1 MNSGSSDNRY
11 AARGASATKE
21 DVHRAIAGLDKGVF
35 PAAFCKVLPDILG
48 GDAEFCNLIHADGA
62 GTKSS
67 LAYLY
72 WKETGNTEV
81 WKGIARDAVVMNLD
95 DLCCAGAT
103 GPYLLSSTI
112 GRNKHRIPGEV
123 IGALIQGTE
132 EYTEELRQWGID
144 IRSGGGETADL
155 GDLIQTVVVDSTM
168 TTRMRRDSVVSNH
181 RIRPG
186 DVIVGFASFGT
197 CAYEGVENSGIG
209 SNGLTSARHDLLH
222 HDYLHRYPESVDASV
237 DSAMQYS
244 GSLHLTQGLNQVL
257 ATSLGLEPQGDRDRL
272 DFGRWLLS
280 PTRTYAPL
288 ICSMLR
294 DFGSTHLHGLIH
306 CSGGGQTKVLHFVKD
321 LCLIKD
327 TCFEVPP
334 LFALIQKISGTSWE
348 EMYRVFNM
356 GHRLEAYI
364 SEDLVDSTL
373 AWSKEFGIEAKVIG
387 RVEAVSSAN
396 EAAKGSPGLVLEGP
410 KGLLRYNP

>member
-1 MNSGSSDNRY
+1 MSSGTSDSRY
-11 AARGASATKE
+11 AARGASATKDE
-21 DVHRAIAGLDKGVF
+21 VHRAIAGLDKGLF
-35 PAAFCKVLPDILG
+35 PSAFCKVLPDVLG
-48 GDAEFCNLIHADGA
+48 NDPDFCNLIHADGA

-72 WKETGNTEV
+72 WKETGLTDV

-123 IGALIQGTE
+123 IEAIIQGTE
-132 EYTEELRQWGID
+132 EYTEELRQWGVD
-144 IRSGGGETADL
+144 LRCGGGETADL

-168 TTRMRRDSVVSNH
+168 TARMRRDAVISNH
-181 RIRPG
+181 RIQPG

-197 CAYEGVENSGIG
+197 CAYESVENSGIG

-237 DSAMQYS
+237 DSSLQYS
-244 GSLHLTQGLNQVL
+244 GQFHLNESLHEVL
-257 ATSLGLEPQGDRDRL
+257 GSSLGLVPHSSRDGL

-288 ICSMLR
+288 ISSLLR
-294 DFGSTHLHGLIH
+294 DIGTEGLHGMVH
-306 CSGGGQTKVLHFVKD
+306 CSGGGQTKVLHFVKK
-321 LCLIKD
+321 LEVIKD
-327 TCFEVPP
+327 DCFEIPP
-334 LFALIQKISGTSWE
+334 LFALIQKITGTSWQ

-356 GHRLEAYI
+356 GHRLELYLPE
-364 SEDLVDSTL
+364 SLVAPALD
-373 AWSKEFGIEAKVIG
+373 WGKHYGIAAKVVG
-387 RVEAVSSAN
+387 RVGQASNTSTYLQI
-396 EAAKGSPGLVLEGP
+396 KGPEGVLH
-410 KGLLRYNP
+410 YNA

>member
-1 MNSGSSDNRY
+1 MSSGTSDSRY
-11 AARGASATKE
+11 AARGASATKDE
-21 DVHRAIAGLDKGVF
+21 VHRAIAGLDKGLF
-35 PAAFCKVLPDILG
+35 PSAFCKVLPDVLG
-48 GDAEFCNLIHADGA
+48 NDPDFCNLIHADGA

-72 WKETGNTEV
+72 WKETGLTDV

-123 IGALIQGTE
+123 IEAIIQGTE
-132 EYTEELRQWGID
+132 EYTEELRQWGVD
-144 IRSGGGETADL
+144 LRSGGGETADL

-168 TTRMRRDSVVSNH
+168 TARMRRDAVISNH
-181 RIRPG
+181 RIQPG

-197 CAYEGVENSGIG
+197 CAYESVENSGIG

-237 DSAMQYS
+237 DSSLQYS
-244 GSLHLTQGLNQVL
+244 GQFHLNESLHEVL
-257 ATSLGLEPQGDRDRL
+257 GSSLGLVPHSSRDGL

-288 ICSMLR
+288 ISSLLR
-294 DFGSTHLHGLIH
+294 DIGTEGLHGMVH
-306 CSGGGQTKVLHFVKD
+306 CSGGGQTKVLHFVKK
-321 LCLIKD
+321 LEVIKD
-327 TCFEVPP
+327 DCFEIPP
-334 LFALIQKISGTSWE
+334 LFALIQKITGTSWQ

-356 GHRLEAYI
+356 GHRLELYLPE
-364 SEDLVDSTL
+364 SLVAPALD
-373 AWSKEFGIEAKVIG
+373 WGKHYGIAAKVVG
-387 RVEAVSSAN
+387 RVGQASNTSTSLQI
-396 EAAKGSPGLVLEGP
+396 KGPEGI
-410 KGLLRYNP
+410 LQYNA

>member
-1 MNSGSSDNRY
+1 MISGSADSRY

-21 DVHRAIAGLDKGVF
+21 EVHRAIAGLDKGLF
-35 PAAFCKVLPDILG
+35 PSAFCKVLPDVLG
-48 GDAEFCNLIHADGA
+48 NDPDFCNLIHADGA

-72 WKETGNTEV
+72 WKETGNAEV

-112 GRNKHRIPGEV
+112 GRNKKRIPGEV
-123 IGALIQGTE
+123 IEALIHGTE
-132 EYTEELRQWGID
+132 EYIEELRRWGVD

-168 TTRMRRDSVVSNH
+168 AARMRRASVVSNH
-181 RIRPG
+181 RIQTG
-186 DVIVGFASFGT
+186 DASVGFASYGT
-197 CAYEGVENSGIG
+197 CAYESVENSGIG

-222 HDYLHRYPESVDASV
+222 HDYLLRYPESVDASV
-237 DSAMQYS
+237 DAALQYS
-244 GSLHLTQGLNQVL
+244 GQFQLTEGLNKVL
-257 ATSLGLEPQGDRDRL
+257 GSSLGLASNSARDGL

-288 ICSMLR
+288 IRSLLEDMGPER
-294 DFGSTHLHGLIH
+294 LHGMIH
-306 CSGGGQTKVLHFVKD
+306 CSGGGQTKVLHFVKN
-321 LCLIKD
+321 LEVIKD
-327 TCFEVPP
+327 DCLESPP
-334 LFALIQKISGTSWE
+334 LFALIQKVSGTSWQ

-356 GHRLEAYI
+356 GHRLELYLPESMVAPALEWGKHY
-364 SEDLVDSTL
+364 
-373 AWSKEFGIEAKVIG
+373 GIAAKVVG
-387 RVEAVSSAN
+387 RVVEASN
-396 EAAKGSPGLVLEGP
+396 GSPCLQIKGPEGI
-410 KGLLRYNP
+410 LRYNA

>member
-1 MNSGSSDNRY
+1 MSSGSSDSRY
-11 AARGASATKE
+11 AARGASATKDE
-21 DVHRAIAGLDKGVF
+21 VHRAIAGLDKGLF
-35 PAAFCKVLPDILG
+35 PSAFCKVLPDVLG
-48 GDAEFCNLIHADGA
+48 NDPDFCNLIHADGA

-72 WKETGNTEV
+72 WKETGLTDV

-123 IGALIQGTE
+123 IEAIIQGTE
-132 EYTEELRQWGID
+132 EYTEELRQWGVD
-144 IRSGGGETADL
+144 LRSGGGETADL

-168 TTRMRRDSVVSNH
+168 TARMRRDAVISNH
-181 RIRPG
+181 RIQPG

-197 CAYEGVENSGIG
+197 CAYESVENSGIG

-237 DSAMQYS
+237 DSSLQYS
-244 GSLHLTQGLNQVL
+244 GQFHLNESLHEVL
-257 ATSLGLEPQGDRDRL
+257 GSSLGLAPHASRDGL

-288 ICSMLR
+288 ISSLLR
-294 DFGSTHLHGLIH
+294 DIGTEGLHGMVH
-306 CSGGGQTKVLHFVKD
+306 CSGGGQTKVLHFVKN
-321 LCLIKD
+321 LEVIKD
-327 TCFEVPP
+327 DCFEIPP
-334 LFALIQKISGTSWE
+334 LFALIQKITGTSWQ

-356 GHRLEAYI
+356 GHRLELYLPE
-364 SEDLVDSTL
+364 SLVAPALD
-373 AWSKEFGIEAKVIG
+373 WGKHYGIAAKVVG
-387 RVEAVSSAN
+387 RVGQASNNSTSLQI
-396 EAAKGSPGLVLEGP
+396 KGPEGI
-410 KGLLRYNP
+410 LQYNA

>member
-1 MNSGSSDNRY
+1 
-11 AARGASATKE
+11 
-21 DVHRAIAGLDKGVF
+21 
-35 PAAFCKVLPDILG
+35 
-48 GDAEFCNLIHADGA
+48 
-62 GTKSS
+62 
-67 LAYLY
+67 
-72 WKETGNTEV
+72 
-81 WKGIARDAVVMNLD
+81 
-95 DLCCAGAT
+95 
-103 GPYLLSSTI
+103 
-112 GRNKHRIPGEV
+112 
-123 IGALIQGTE
+123 
-132 EYTEELRQWGID
+132 
-144 IRSGGGETADL
+144 
-155 GDLIQTVVVDSTM
+155 
-168 TTRMRRDSVVSNH
+168 
-181 RIRPG
+181 
-186 DVIVGFASFGT
+186 
-197 CAYEGVENSGIG
+197 VENSGIG

-257 ATSLGLEPQGDRDRL
+257 ATSLGLEPQRDRDSL

>member
-1 MNSGSSDNRY
+1 MSSGSSDSRY
-11 AARGASATKE
+11 AARGASATKDE
-21 DVHRAIAGLDKGVF
+21 VHRAIAGLDKGLF
-35 PAAFCKVLPDILG
+35 PSAFCKVLPDVLG
-48 GDAEFCNLIHADGA
+48 NDPDFCNLIHADGA

-72 WKETGNTEV
+72 WKETGLTDV

-123 IGALIQGTE
+123 IEAIIQGTE
-132 EYTEELRQWGID
+132 EYTEELRQWGVD
-144 IRSGGGETADL
+144 LRCGGGETADL

-168 TTRMRRDSVVSNH
+168 TARMRRDAVISNH
-181 RIRPG
+181 RIQPG

-197 CAYEGVENSGIG
+197 CAYESVENSGIG

-237 DSAMQYS
+237 DSSLQYS
-244 GSLHLTQGLNQVL
+244 GQFHLNESLHEVL
-257 ATSLGLEPQGDRDRL
+257 GSSLGLVPHSSRDGL

-288 ICSMLR
+288 ISSLLR
-294 DFGSTHLHGLIH
+294 DIGTEGLHGMVH
-306 CSGGGQTKVLHFVKD
+306 CSGGGQTKVLHFVKK
-321 LCLIKD
+321 LEVIKD
-327 TCFEVPP
+327 DCFEIPP
-334 LFALIQKISGTSWE
+334 LFALIQKITGTSWQ

-356 GHRLEAYI
+356 GHRLELYLPE
-364 SEDLVDSTL
+364 SLVAPALD
-373 AWSKEFGIEAKVIG
+373 WGKHYGIAAKVVG
-387 RVEAVSSAN
+387 RVGQASNTSTSLQI
-396 EAAKGSPGLVLEGP
+396 KGPEGVLH
-410 KGLLRYNP
+410 YNA

>member
-1 MNSGSSDNRY
+1 MSSGSSDSRY
-11 AARGASATKE
+11 AARGASATKDE
-21 DVHRAIAGLDKGVF
+21 VHRAIAGLDKGLF
-35 PAAFCKVLPDILG
+35 PSAFCKVLPDVLG
-48 GDAEFCNLIHADGA
+48 NDPDFCNLIHADGA

-72 WKETGNTEV
+72 WKETGLTDV

-123 IGALIQGTE
+123 IEAIIQGTE
-132 EYTEELRQWGID
+132 EYTEELRQWGVD
-144 IRSGGGETADL
+144 LRSGGGETADL

-168 TTRMRRDSVVSNH
+168 AARMRRDAIISNH
-181 RIRPG
+181 CIQPG

-197 CAYEGVENSGIG
+197 CAYESVDNSGIG

-237 DSAMQYS
+237 DSSLQYS
-244 GSLHLTQGLNQVL
+244 GQFHLNENLHEVL
-257 ATSLGLEPQGDRDRL
+257 GSSLGLTPHASRDGL

-288 ICSMLR
+288 ISSLLR
-294 DFGSTHLHGLIH
+294 DIGTEGLHGMVH
-306 CSGGGQTKVLHFVKD
+306 CSGGGQTKVLHFVKN
-321 LCLIKD
+321 LEVVKD
-327 TCFEVPP
+327 DCFEIPP
-334 LFALIQKISGTSWE
+334 LFALIQKITGTSWQ

-356 GHRLEAYI
+356 GHRLELYLPE
-364 SEDLVDSTL
+364 SLVAPALD
-373 AWSKEFGIEAKVIG
+373 WGKHYGIAAKVVG
-387 RVEAVSSAN
+387 RVGQASNNSTSLQI
-396 EAAKGSPGLVLEGP
+396 KGPEGI
-410 KGLLRYNP
+410 LQYNA